1 MFWVSNYLLL
11 SIKPRSNRLLWIFID
26 PQASWL
32 CRKREKMSEIPRE
45 ILSVGDLNRAIASSL
60 EERFDTVWVSGEISN
75 FKAYDS
81 GHWYFSLKDE
91 EGQIRCV
98 MFRGRNGQV
107 GFMPQSGDLV
117 EVAANLGFYVPRGDI
132 QLTVQSMRRA
142 GMGGLYEAFLKL
154 KAKLAKEGLFDAER
168 KREIPTHPRAIG
180 IITSPQAAALKDV
193 LSTLDR
199 RAPHIPIVI
208 YPTLVQGPDA
218 PAGIISALKAAEKE
232 NAVDVILLVRG
243 GGSIEDLWAFNDEKL
258 AYAIAASPIP
268 IVSGVGHETDVTIAD
283 FVADLRA
290 PTPTGAAELAAPRR
304 DQMLQ
309 ELDAIMQ
316 ALLQRVS
323 QRVEREAQTL
333 DQLALRL
340 SHALPNPDRMREQ
353 ISNWQKQLNQ
363 AWLVRVE
370 NWKRNQ
376 THYQSQ
382 LEMLNP
388 QRTLERGYAVILSGK
403 GKSREEQVM
412 QAVRNPNELNTEGV
426 FEVRLA
432 EGRADVQFEKVDS
445 QQSS

>member
-1 MFWVSNYLLL
+1 
-11 SIKPRSNRLLWIFID
+11 
-26 PQASWL
+26 
-32 CRKREKMSEIPRE
+32 MSEISRE
-45 ILSVGDLNRAIASSL
+45 ILSVGDLNRAIAASL
-60 EERFDTVWVSGEISN
+60 EARFDTVWVSGEISN

-117 EVAANLGFYVPRGDI
+117 EVSASLGMYVPRGDI
-132 QLTVQSMRRA
+132 QLTIQTLRRA

-154 KAKLAKEGLFDAER
+154 KAKLAKEGLFDEER
-168 KREIPTHPRAIG
+168 KREIPFHPRSIG

-193 LSTLDR
+193 LSTLAR

-218 PAGIISALKAAEKE
+218 PSGIIAALKAAEKE

-243 GGSIEDLWAFNDEKL
+243 GGSIEDLWAFNDEQL
-258 AYAIAASPIP
+258 AYAIAQSPIP
-268 IVSGVGHETDVTIAD
+268 VVSGVGHETDFTIAD

-290 PTPTGAAELAAPRR
+290 PTPTGAAELAAPRK

-309 ELDAIMQ
+309 ELEAIKQ
-316 ALLQRVS
+316 ALLQRVI

-353 ISNWQKQLNQ
+353 ITSWQQRLNQ
-363 AWLVRVE
+363 AWLVRLE

-376 THYQSQ
+376 SHYQLQ

-388 QRTLERGYAVILSGK
+388 QRTLERGYAVILSK
-403 GKSREEQVM
+403 QENEL
-412 QAVRNPNELNTEGV
+412 QAVRKPNELNTENV
-426 FEVRLA
+426 FQVRLA
-432 EGRADVQFEKVDS
+432 EGQAEVQFSEVEIK
-445 QQSS
+445 

>member
-1 MFWVSNYLLL
+1 
-11 SIKPRSNRLLWIFID
+11 
-26 PQASWL
+26 
-32 CRKREKMSEIPRE
+32 MSEISRE
-45 ILSVGDLNRAIASSL
+45 ILTVGDLNRAIAASL
-60 EERFDTVWVSGEISN
+60 EERFDSVWVSGEISN

-117 EVAANLGFYVPRGDI
+117 EVSANLGLYVPRGDI
-132 QLTVQSMRRA
+132 QLTIQTLRRA

-168 KREIPTHPRAIG
+168 KREIPTHPRSIG

-193 LSTLDR
+193 LSTLAR

-218 PAGIISALKAAEKE
+218 PAGIMAALKAAEKE
-232 NAVDVILLVRG
+232 KVVDVILLVRG

-258 AYAIAASPIP
+258 AYAIAQSSIP

-290 PTPTGAAELAAPRR
+290 PTPTGVAELAAPRK

-309 ELDAIMQ
+309 ELDAIKQ
-316 ALLQRVS
+316 ALLQRMN
-323 QRVEREAQTL
+323 QRIEREAQTL

-353 ISNWQKQLNQ
+353 IVNWQQRLSQ
-363 AWLVRVE
+363 AWVVRME
-370 NWKRNQ
+370 SWNRNQ
-376 THYQSQ
+376 SHYKSQ

-388 QRTLERGYAVILSGK
+388 QRTLERGYAVILSK
-403 GKSREEQVM
+403 EDLAM
-412 QAVRNPNELNTEGV
+412 HAVRNPKELNVEQL
-426 FEVRLA
+426 FQVRLA
-432 EGRADVQFEKVDS
+432 EGQVEVQFAKIEVH
-445 QQSS
+445 

>member
-1 MFWVSNYLLL
+1 
-11 SIKPRSNRLLWIFID
+11 
-26 PQASWL
+26 
-32 CRKREKMSEIPRE
+32 MSEISRE
-45 ILSVGDLNRAIASSL
+45 ILSVGDLNRAIAASL
-60 EERFDTVWVSGEISN
+60 EDRFDTVWVSGEISN

-117 EVAANLGFYVPRGDI
+117 EVSANLGMYVPRGDI
-132 QLTVQSMRRA
+132 QLTIQTLRRA

-154 KAKLAKEGLFDAER
+154 KAKLAKEGLFDEDR
-168 KREIPTHPRAIG
+168 KREIPAHPRSIG

-193 LSTLDR
+193 LSTLAR

-218 PAGIISALKAAEKE
+218 PPGIIAALKAAEKE
-232 NAVDVILLVRG
+232 KAVDVILLVRG
-243 GGSIEDLWAFNDEKL
+243 GGSIEDLWAFNDEQL
-258 AYAIAASPIP
+258 AYAIADSSIP
-268 IVSGVGHETDVTIAD
+268 IVSGVGHETDFTIAD

-316 ALLQRVS
+316 ALLQRIH
-323 QRVEREAQTL
+323 QKIEREEQTL

-353 ISNWQKQLNQ
+353 IHSWQQRLHQ
-363 AWLVRVE
+363 AWSVRME

-376 THYQSQ
+376 SHYQSQ

-388 QRTLERGYAVILSGK
+388 QRTLERGYAVILC
-403 GKSREEQVM
+403 KSEEELH
-412 QAVRNPNELNTEGV
+412 AVRNPSEFNVSNT
-426 FEVRLA
+426 FHVRLA
-432 EGRADVQFEKVDS
+432 EGEAEVRMADIKIQT
-445 QQSS
+445 

>member
-1 MFWVSNYLLL
+1 
-11 SIKPRSNRLLWIFID
+11 
-26 PQASWL
+26 
-32 CRKREKMSEIPRE
+32 MSESSRE
-45 ILSVGDLNRAIASSL
+45 IISVGDLNRAIAASL
-60 EERFDTVWVSGEISN
+60 EDRFDTVWVSGEISN

-117 EVAANLGFYVPRGDI
+117 EVSANLGMYVPRGDI
-132 QLTVQSMRRA
+132 QLTIQTLRRA

-154 KAKLAKEGLFDAER
+154 KAKLAKEGLFDEER
-168 KREIPTHPRAIG
+168 KREIPTHPRSIG

-193 LSTLDR
+193 LSTLAR

-258 AYAIAASPIP
+258 AYAISQSPIP
-268 IVSGVGHETDVTIAD
+268 VVSGVGHETDFTIAD

-290 PTPTGAAELAAPRR
+290 PTPTGAAELAAPRK
-304 DQMLQ
+304 DQLLQ

-316 ALLQRVS
+316 ALLQRIN

-353 ISNWQKQLNQ
+353 ITNWQLRLNQ
-363 AWLVRVE
+363 AWSVRMD

-376 THYQSQ
+376 SHYQSQ

-388 QRTLERGYAVILSGK
+388 QRTLERGYAVILNK
-403 GKSREEQVM
+403 ENDQLH
-412 QAVRNPNELNTEGV
+412 AVRKPSELTTQNTYQ
-426 FEVRLA
+426 VRLA
-432 EGRADVQFEKVDS
+432 EGQVEVKLSDVK
-445 QQSS
+445 

>member
-1 MFWVSNYLLL
+1 
-11 SIKPRSNRLLWIFID
+11 
-26 PQASWL
+26 
-32 CRKREKMSEIPRE
+32 
-45 ILSVGDLNRAIASSL
+45 
-60 EERFDTVWVSGEISN
+60 
-75 FKAYDS
+75 
-81 GHWYFSLKDE
+81 
-91 EGQIRCV
+91 
-98 MFRGRNGQV
+98 
-107 GFMPQSGDLV
+107 
-117 EVAANLGFYVPRGDI
+117 
-132 QLTVQSMRRA
+132 MRRA

-154 KAKLAKEGLFDAER
+154 KAKLAKEGLFDVEN
-168 KREIPTHPRAIG
+168 KHPIPTHPRSIG

-193 LSTLDR
+193 LSTLAR

-218 PAGIISALKAAEKE
+218 PAGIIAALKAAEKE
-232 NAVDVILLVRG
+232 NTVDVILLVRG
-243 GGSIEDLWAFNDEKL
+243 GGSIEDLWAFNDEQL
-258 AYAIAASPIP
+258 AYAIAQSPIP

-316 ALLQRVS
+316 ALLQRVN
-323 QRVEREAQTL
+323 QRVQREAQTL

-353 ISNWQKQLNQ
+353 IYGWQKRLNQ

-370 NWKRNQ
+370 NWKRDQ
-376 THYQSQ
+376 GHFQSQ

-388 QRTLERGYAVILSGK
+388 QRTLERGYAVILSNE
-403 GKSREEQVM
+403 GKSREGQAM
-412 QAVRNPNELNTEGV
+412 HAVRNPSELNTEGV

-432 EGRADVQFEKVDS
+432 EGRVEAEFSRVKER
-445 QQSS
+445 

>member
-1 MFWVSNYLLL
+1 
-11 SIKPRSNRLLWIFID
+11 
-26 PQASWL
+26 
-32 CRKREKMSEIPRE
+32 MSEISRE

-154 KAKLAKEGLFDAER
+154 KAKLAKEGLFDAEN
-168 KREIPTHPRAIG
+168 KRTIPSHPRSIG

-193 LSTLDR
+193 LSTLAR

-218 PAGIISALKAAEKE
+218 PAGIIAALKAAEKE
-232 NAVDVILLVRG
+232 NVVDVILLVRG
-243 GGSIEDLWAFNDEKL
+243 GGSIEDLWAFNDEQL
-258 AYAIAASPIP
+258 AYAIAQSPIP

-353 ISNWQKQLNQ
+353 ISGWQKRLNQ

-370 NWKRNQ
+370 NWKRDQ
-376 THYQSQ
+376 GHFQSQ

-388 QRTLERGYAVILSGK
+388 QRTLERGYAVILSNQENSKEGQ
-403 GKSREEQVM
+403 GM
-412 QAVRNPNELNTEGV
+412 HAVRNPNELNTENA
-426 FEVRLA
+426 FEVCLA
-432 EGRADVQFEKVDS
+432 EGQVEVEFAKVELPK
-445 QQSS
+445 

>member
-1 MFWVSNYLLL
+1 
-11 SIKPRSNRLLWIFID
+11 
-26 PQASWL
+26 
-32 CRKREKMSEIPRE
+32 MSEISRE
-45 ILSVGDLNRAIASSL
+45 ILSVGDLNRAIAASL
-60 EERFDTVWVSGEISN
+60 ENRFDTVWVSGEISN

-117 EVAANLGFYVPRGDI
+117 EVSASLGMYVPRGDI
-132 QLTVQSMRRA
+132 QLTIQTLRRA

-154 KAKLAKEGLFDAER
+154 KAKLAKEGLFDEDR

-180 IITSPQAAALKDV
+180 IVTSPQAAALKDV
-193 LSTLDR
+193 LSTLAR

-218 PAGIISALKAAEKE
+218 PAGIIAALKAAEKE
-232 NAVDVILLVRG
+232 NAVDVILMVRG
-243 GGSIEDLWAFNDEKL
+243 GGSIEDLWAFNDEHL
-258 AYAIAASPIP
+258 AYAIADSSIP
-268 IVSGVGHETDVTIAD
+268 VVSGVGHETDFTIAD

-316 ALLQRVS
+316 ALLQRVN
-323 QRVEREAQTL
+323 QRIEREAQTL

-353 ISNWQKQLNQ
+353 IASWQQRLNQ
-363 AWLVRVE
+363 AWSVRME
-370 NWKRNQ
+370 NWKHNQ

-388 QRTLERGYAVILSGK
+388 QRTLERGYAVILNKDDDGLH
-403 GKSREEQVM
+403 
-412 QAVRNPNELNTEGV
+412 AVRNPKELNAGHAYQVQLAEGQA
-426 FEVRLA
+426 EVRLS
-432 EGRADVQFEKVDS
+432 DVKMDS
-445 QQSS
+445 

>member
-1 MFWVSNYLLL
+1 
-11 SIKPRSNRLLWIFID
+11 
-26 PQASWL
+26 
-32 CRKREKMSEIPRE
+32 MSETSRE
-45 ILSVGDLNRAIASSL
+45 ILSVGDLNRAIAQSL
-60 EERFDTVWVSGEISN
+60 EDRFDTVWVSGEISN

-117 EVAANLGFYVPRGDI
+117 EVSASLGMYVPRGDI
-132 QLTVQSMRRA
+132 QLTIQTLRRA

-154 KAKLAKEGLFDAER
+154 KAKLAKEGLFDEDR
-168 KREIPTHPRAIG
+168 KQEIPTHPRAIG

-193 LSTLDR
+193 LSTLAR

-208 YPTLVQGPDA
+208 YPTLVQGSDA
-218 PAGIISALKAAEKE
+218 PAGMITALKAAEKE
-232 NAVDVILLVRG
+232 QAVDVILLVRG
-243 GGSIEDLWAFNDEKL
+243 GGSIEDLWAFNDEQL
-258 AYAIAASPIP
+258 AYAIAGSSIP
-268 IVSGVGHETDVTIAD
+268 VVSGVGHETDFTIAD

-316 ALLQRVS
+316 ALLQRIN

-353 ISNWQKQLNQ
+353 ITSWQQRLNQ
-363 AWLVRVE
+363 AWAVRME
-370 NWKRNQ
+370 SWKRNQ
-376 THYQSQ
+376 IHYQSQ

-388 QRTLERGYAVILSGK
+388 QRTLERGYAVILDK
-403 GKSREEQVM
+403 KENQLH
-412 QAVRNPNELNTEGV
+412 AVRKPNELTVEKVFQIRMAEGEA
-426 FEVRLA
+426 EVRLA
-432 EGRADVQFEKVDS
+432 NVKMS
-445 QQSS
+445 P

>member
-1 MFWVSNYLLL
+1 
-11 SIKPRSNRLLWIFID
+11 
-26 PQASWL
+26 
-32 CRKREKMSEIPRE
+32 MSEISRE
-45 ILSVGDLNRAIASSL
+45 VLSVGDLNRAIASSL
-60 EERFDTVWVSGEISN
+60 EAQFDTVLVSGEISN

-117 EVAANLGFYVPRGDI
+117 EVSASLGMYVPRGDV
-132 QLTVQSMRRA
+132 QLTIQSLRKA

-154 KAKLAKEGLFDAER
+154 KAKLAKAGLFDQER
-168 KREIPTHPRAIG
+168 KRAIPSHPRAIG

-193 LSTLDR
+193 LSTLQR
-199 RAPHIPIVI
+199 RSPHIPIVI

-218 PAGIISALKAAEKE
+218 PAGIIAAIQNTNQEA
-232 NAVDVILLVRG
+232 AVDVILLVRG
-243 GGSIEDLWAFNDEKL
+243 GGSIEDLWAFNDEQL
-258 AYAIAASPIP
+258 AYAIADSVIP

-290 PTPTGAAELAAPRR
+290 PTPTGAAELSAPRK
-304 DQMLQ
+304 DQLLQ
-309 ELDAIMQ
+309 ELEAIEQ
-316 ALLQRVS
+316 ALYQRLM

-340 SHALPNPDRMREQ
+340 AHALPNPDRMREQ
-353 ISNWQKQLNQ
+353 ITSWQTRLQQ
-363 AWLVRVE
+363 AWSVQID
-370 NWKRNQ
+370 NFKRNQ
-376 THYQSQ
+376 NHYQLQ

-388 QRTLERGYAVILSGK
+388 QRTLERGYAVILNP
-403 GKSREEQVM
+403 EM
-412 QAVRNPNELNTEGV
+412 QAIRKPKDLNTQQP

-432 EGRADVQFEKVDS
+432 EGVAQVQFEKINT
-445 QQSS
+445 

>member
-1 MFWVSNYLLL
+1 
-11 SIKPRSNRLLWIFID
+11 
-26 PQASWL
+26 
-32 CRKREKMSEIPRE
+32 MSEISRE

-154 KAKLAKEGLFDAER
+154 KAKLAKEGLFDVES
-168 KREIPTHPRAIG
+168 KRPIPTHPRSIG

-193 LSTLDR
+193 LSTLAR

-218 PAGIISALKAAEKE
+218 PAGIVAALKAAETE
-232 NAVDVILLVRG
+232 NVVDVILLVRG
-243 GGSIEDLWAFNDEKL
+243 GGSIEDLWAFNDEQL
-258 AYAIAASPIP
+258 AYAIAQSSIP

-323 QRVEREAQTL
+323 QRVQREAQTL

-353 ISNWQKQLNQ
+353 ISGWQKRLNQ

-370 NWKRNQ
+370 NWKRDQ
-376 THYQSQ
+376 GHFQSQ

-388 QRTLERGYAVILSGK
+388 QRTLERGYAVILSK
-403 GKSREEQVM
+403 EEQAM
-412 QAVRNPNELNTEGV
+412 HAVRSPNELSTESV

-432 EGRADVQFEKVDS
+432 EGRVEVEFSKVR
-445 QQSS
+445 QVN

>member
-1 MFWVSNYLLL
+1 
-11 SIKPRSNRLLWIFID
+11 
-26 PQASWL
+26 
-32 CRKREKMSEIPRE
+32 MSEISRE
-45 ILSVGDLNRAIASSL
+45 ILTVGDLNRAIAASL

-91 EGQIRCV
+91 EGQIKCV

-107 GFMPQSGDLV
+107 DFMPQSGDLV
-117 EVAANLGFYVPRGDI
+117 EVSANLGMYVPRGDI
-132 QLTVQSMRRA
+132 QLTIQTLRRA

-154 KAKLAKEGLFDAER
+154 KAKLAKEGLFDADR
-168 KREIPTHPRAIG
+168 KQEIPSHPRSIG

-193 LSTLDR
+193 LSTLAR

-218 PAGIISALKAAEKE
+218 PAGMIAALKAAEKE
-232 NAVDVILLVRG
+232 NVVDVILMVRG
-243 GGSIEDLWAFNDEKL
+243 GGSIEDLWAFNDEQL
-258 AYAIAASPIP
+258 AYAMAQSPIP

-290 PTPTGAAELAAPRR
+290 PTPTGAAELAAPRK

-309 ELDAIMQ
+309 ELEAIKQ
-316 ALLQRVS
+316 AMLQRVR

-353 ISNWQKQLNQ
+353 IGNWQQRLNQ

-370 NWKRNQ
+370 NWKRDQ
-376 THYQSQ
+376 GHYQSQ

-388 QRTLERGYAVILSGK
+388 QRTLERGYAVILSK
-403 GKSREEQVM
+403 EEQAM
-412 QAVRNPNELNTEGV
+412 HAVRNPNELNTESV

-432 EGRADVQFEKVDS
+432 EGRAEVFLSLVNPKKEFH
-445 QQSS
+445 

>member
-1 MFWVSNYLLL
+1 
-11 SIKPRSNRLLWIFID
+11 
-26 PQASWL
+26 
-32 CRKREKMSEIPRE
+32 MSEISRE
-45 ILSVGDLNRAIASSL
+45 ILGVGDLNRAIAASL
-60 EERFDTVWVSGEISN
+60 DDRFDIVWVSGEISN

-117 EVAANLGFYVPRGDI
+117 EVSANLGMYVPRGDI
-132 QLTVQSMRRA
+132 QLTVQTLHRA

-154 KAKLAKEGLFDAER
+154 KAKLAKEGLFDEER
-168 KREIPTHPRAIG
+168 KRDIPTHPRSIG

-193 LSTLDR
+193 LSTLAR

-232 NAVDVILLVRG
+232 KAVDVILLVRG

-258 AYAIAASPIP
+258 AYAIAQSSIP
-268 IVSGVGHETDVTIAD
+268 VVSGVGHETDFTIAD

-290 PTPTGAAELAAPRR
+290 PTPTGAAELAAPRK
-304 DQMLQ
+304 DQLLQ

-316 ALLQRVS
+316 ALLQRIN

-353 ISNWQKQLNQ
+353 ITSWQQRLNQ
-363 AWLVRVE
+363 AWLVRME

-388 QRTLERGYAVILSGK
+388 QRTLERGYAVILNK
-403 GKSREEQVM
+403 ENNELH
-412 QAVRNPNELNTEGV
+412 AVRKPTELNTQNTYQ
-426 FEVRLA
+426 VRLA
-432 EGRADVQFEKVDS
+432 EGQAEVKLSEVMK
-445 QQSS
+445 

>member
-1 MFWVSNYLLL
+1 
-11 SIKPRSNRLLWIFID
+11 
-26 PQASWL
+26 
-32 CRKREKMSEIPRE
+32 MSEISRE
-45 ILSVGDLNRAIASSL
+45 ILSVGDLNRAIAASL
-60 EERFDTVWVSGEISN
+60 EARFDTVWVSGEISN

-117 EVAANLGFYVPRGDI
+117 EVSASLGMYVPRGDI
-132 QLTVQSMRRA
+132 QLTIQTLRRA

-154 KAKLAKEGLFDAER
+154 KAKLAKEGLFDEER
-168 KREIPTHPRAIG
+168 KREIPFHPRSIG

-193 LSTLDR
+193 LSTLAR

-218 PAGIISALKAAEKE
+218 PSGIIAALKAAEKE

-243 GGSIEDLWAFNDEKL
+243 GGSIEDLWAFNDEQL
-258 AYAIAASPIP
+258 AYAIAQSPIP
-268 IVSGVGHETDVTIAD
+268 VVSGVGHETDFTIAD

-290 PTPTGAAELAAPRR
+290 PTPTGAAELAAPRK

-309 ELDAIMQ
+309 ELEAIKQ
-316 ALLQRVS
+316 ALLQRVI

-353 ISNWQKQLNQ
+353 ITSWQQRLNQ
-363 AWLVRVE
+363 AWLVRME

-376 THYQSQ
+376 SHYQLQ

-388 QRTLERGYAVILSGK
+388 QRTLERGYAVILSK
-403 GKSREEQVM
+403 QENELH
-412 QAVRNPNELNTEGV
+412 AVRKPNELNTENV
-426 FEVRLA
+426 FQVRLA
-432 EGRADVQFEKVDS
+432 EGQAEVQFSEVDLK
-445 QQSS
+445 

>member
-1 MFWVSNYLLL
+1 
-11 SIKPRSNRLLWIFID
+11 
-26 PQASWL
+26 
-32 CRKREKMSEIPRE
+32 MSEISRE
-45 ILSVGDLNRAIASSL
+45 ILSVGDLNRAIAASL
-60 EERFDTVWVSGEISN
+60 EDRFDTVWVSGEISN

-98 MFRGRNGQV
+98 MFRGRNSQV

-117 EVAANLGFYVPRGDI
+117 EVSASLGLYVPRGDI
-132 QLTVQSMRRA
+132 QLTIQTLRRA

-154 KAKLAKEGLFDAER
+154 KAKLAKEGLFDEER
-168 KREIPTHPRAIG
+168 KREIPSHPRSIG

-193 LSTLDR
+193 LSTLAR

-218 PAGIISALKAAEKE
+218 PSGIIAALKAAAKE

-243 GGSIEDLWAFNDEKL
+243 GGSIEDLWAFNDEQL
-258 AYAIAASPIP
+258 AYAIAQSPIP
-268 IVSGVGHETDVTIAD
+268 VVSGVGHETDFTIAD

-290 PTPTGAAELAAPRR
+290 PTPTGAAELAAPRK

-309 ELDAIMQ
+309 ELEAIKQ
-316 ALLQRVS
+316 ALLQRVI

-353 ISNWQKQLNQ
+353 ITNWQQRLNQ
-363 AWLVRVE
+363 TWSVRME

-376 THYQSQ
+376 SHYQSQ

-388 QRTLERGYAVILSGK
+388 QRTLERGYAVILSK
-403 GKSREEQVM
+403 QEDQLH
-412 QAVRNPNELNTEGV
+412 AVRKPNELNTENI
-426 FEVRLA
+426 FQVRLA
-432 EGRADVQFEKVDS
+432 EGQAEVQFSEVV
-445 QQSS
+445 QQRQ

>member
-1 MFWVSNYLLL
+1 
-11 SIKPRSNRLLWIFID
+11 
-26 PQASWL
+26 
-32 CRKREKMSEIPRE
+32 MSEISRE
-45 ILSVGDLNRAIASSL
+45 ILSVGDLNRAIAASL
-60 EERFDTVWVSGEISN
+60 EDRFDTVWVSGEISN

-98 MFRGRNGQV
+98 MFRGRNSQV

-117 EVAANLGFYVPRGDI
+117 EVSASLGLYVPRGDI
-132 QLTVQSMRRA
+132 QLTIQTMRRA

-154 KAKLAKEGLFDAER
+154 KAKLAKEGLFDEER
-168 KREIPTHPRAIG
+168 KREIPSHPRSIG

-193 LSTLDR
+193 LSTLAR

-218 PAGIISALKAAEKE
+218 PSGIIAALKAAAKE

-243 GGSIEDLWAFNDEKL
+243 GGSIEDLWAFNDEQL
-258 AYAIAASPIP
+258 AYAIAQSPIP
-268 IVSGVGHETDVTIAD
+268 VVSGVGHETDFTIAD

-290 PTPTGAAELAAPRR
+290 PTPTGAAELAAPRK

-309 ELDAIMQ
+309 ELEAIKQ
-316 ALLQRVS
+316 ALLQRVI

-353 ISNWQKQLNQ
+353 ITNWQQRLNQ
-363 AWLVRVE
+363 TWSVRME

-376 THYQSQ
+376 SHYQLQ

-388 QRTLERGYAVILSGK
+388 QRTLERGYAVILSK
-403 GKSREEQVM
+403 QEDQLH
-412 QAVRNPNELNTEGV
+412 AVRKPNELNTENI
-426 FEVRLA
+426 FQVRLA
-432 EGRADVQFEKVDS
+432 EGQAEVQFSEVV
-445 QQSS
+445 QQRQ

>member
-1 MFWVSNYLLL
+1 
-11 SIKPRSNRLLWIFID
+11 
-26 PQASWL
+26 
-32 CRKREKMSEIPRE
+32 MSETSRE

-117 EVAANLGFYVPRGDI
+117 EVSAQLGMYVPRGDI
-132 QLTVQSMRRA
+132 QLTVQTLRRA

-154 KAKLAKEGLFDAER
+154 KAKLAKEGLFDEDR

-180 IITSPQAAALKDV
+180 IVTSTQAAALKDV
-193 LSTLDR
+193 LSTLAR

-232 NAVDVILLVRG
+232 QAVDVILLVRG

-258 AYAIAASPIP
+258 AYAISESSIP

-353 ISNWQKQLNQ
+353 IANWQNRLNQ
-363 AWLVRVE
+363 AWTVSTDVWR
-370 NWKRNQ
+370 RNHS
-376 THYQSQ
+376 HYQSQ

-388 QRTLERGYAVILSGK
+388 QRTLERGYAVILSK
-403 GKSREEQVM
+403 QEKTM
-412 QAVRNPNELNTEGV
+412 HAVRSPKDLNTENL
-426 FEVRLA
+426 FEVRMA
-432 EGRADVQFEKVDS
+432 EGQAEVQFSKVT
-445 QQSS
+445 

>member
-1 MFWVSNYLLL
+1 
-11 SIKPRSNRLLWIFID
+11 
-26 PQASWL
+26 
-32 CRKREKMSEIPRE
+32 MSEMSRE
-45 ILSVGDLNRAIASSL
+45 ILSVGDLNRAIAASL
-60 EERFDTVWVSGEISN
+60 EDRFDTVWVSGEISN

-107 GFMPQSGDLV
+107 GFIPQSGDLV
-117 EVAANLGFYVPRGDI
+117 EVSANLGMYVPRGDI
-132 QLTVQSMRRA
+132 QLTIQTLRRA

-154 KAKLAKEGLFDAER
+154 KAKLAKEGLFDEER
-168 KREIPTHPRAIG
+168 KREIPTHPRSIG

-193 LSTLDR
+193 LSTLAR

-243 GGSIEDLWAFNDEKL
+243 GGSIEDLWAFNDEQL
-258 AYAIAASPIP
+258 AYAIANSSIP
-268 IVSGVGHETDVTIAD
+268 VVSGVGHETDFTIAD

-290 PTPTGAAELAAPRR
+290 PTPTGAAELAAPRK
-304 DQMLQ
+304 DQRLQ
-309 ELDAIMQ
+309 ELDAIQQ
-316 ALLQRVS
+316 ALLQRIN

-340 SHALPNPDRMREQ
+340 GHALPNPDRMREQ
-353 ISNWQKQLNQ
+353 ITSWRLRLNQ
-363 AWLVRVE
+363 AWSVRME

-376 THYQSQ
+376 SHYQSQ

-388 QRTLERGYAVILSGK
+388 QRTLERGYAVILSK
-403 GKSREEQVM
+403 ENEKLHV
-412 QAVRNPNELNTEGV
+412 VRKPIELNTEQGYQV
-426 FEVRLA
+426 QLA
-432 EGRADVQFEKVDS
+432 EGQAEVIFAEVTSKRP
-445 QQSS
+445 

>member
-1 MFWVSNYLLL
+1 
-11 SIKPRSNRLLWIFID
+11 
-26 PQASWL
+26 
-32 CRKREKMSEIPRE
+32 MSEISRE
-45 ILSVGDLNRAIASSL
+45 ILTVGDLNRAIAASL

-91 EGQIRCV
+91 EGQIKCV

-107 GFMPQSGDLV
+107 DFMPQSGDLV
-117 EVAANLGFYVPRGDI
+117 EVSANLGMYVPRGDI
-132 QLTVQSMRRA
+132 QLTIQTLRRA

-154 KAKLAKEGLFDAER
+154 KAKLAKEGLFDADR
-168 KREIPTHPRAIG
+168 KQEIPSHPRSIG

-193 LSTLDR
+193 LSTLAR

-218 PAGIISALKAAEKE
+218 PAGIIAALKAAEKE
-232 NAVDVILLVRG
+232 NVVDVILMVRG
-243 GGSIEDLWAFNDEKL
+243 GGSIEDLWAFNDEQL
-258 AYAIAASPIP
+258 AYAMAQSPIP

-290 PTPTGAAELAAPRR
+290 PTPTGAAELAAPRK

-309 ELDAIMQ
+309 ELEAIKQ
-316 ALLQRVS
+316 AMLQRVR

-340 SHALPNPDRMREQ
+340 SHALPNPERMREQ
-353 ISNWQKQLNQ
+353 ITSWQQRLNQ
-363 AWLVRVE
+363 AWAVRVE
-370 NWKRNQ
+370 AWKRNQ
-376 THYQSQ
+376 GHFQSQ

-388 QRTLERGYAVILSGK
+388 QRTLERGYAVVLNVSEGL
-403 GKSREEQVM
+403 
-412 QAVRNPNELNTEGV
+412 QAVRDPGELTAGPEY
-426 FEVRLA
+426 EIRLA
-432 EGRADVQFEKVDS
+432 KGKANVKLSDVKILKTE
-445 QQSS
+445 QSF

>member
-1 MFWVSNYLLL
+1 
-11 SIKPRSNRLLWIFID
+11 
-26 PQASWL
+26 
-32 CRKREKMSEIPRE
+32 MSEISRE
-45 ILSVGDLNRAIASSL
+45 ILTVGDLNRAIAASL
-60 EERFDTVWVSGEISN
+60 EERFDSVWVSGEISN

-117 EVAANLGFYVPRGDI
+117 EVSANLGLYVPRGDI
-132 QLTVQSMRRA
+132 QLTIQTLRRA

-168 KREIPTHPRAIG
+168 KREIPTHPRSIG

-193 LSTLDR
+193 LSTLAR

-218 PAGIISALKAAEKE
+218 PAGIMAALKAAEKE
-232 NAVDVILLVRG
+232 KVVDVILLVRG

-258 AYAIAASPIP
+258 AYAIAQLSIP

-290 PTPTGAAELAAPRR
+290 PTPTGAAELAAPRK

-309 ELDAIMQ
+309 ELDAIKQ
-316 ALLQRVS
+316 ALLQRMN
-323 QRVEREAQTL
+323 QRIEREAQTL

-353 ISNWQKQLNQ
+353 IVNWQQRLSQ
-363 AWLVRVE
+363 AWVVRVE
-370 NWKRNQ
+370 SWNRNQ
-376 THYQSQ
+376 SHYKSQ

-388 QRTLERGYAVILSGK
+388 QRTLERGYAVILSK
-403 GKSREEQVM
+403 EDLAM
-412 QAVRNPNELNTEGV
+412 HAVRNPKELNVEQL
-426 FEVRLA
+426 FQVRLA
-432 EGRADVQFEKVDS
+432 EGQVEVQFAKIEVH
-445 QQSS
+445 

>member
-1 MFWVSNYLLL
+1 
-11 SIKPRSNRLLWIFID
+11 
-26 PQASWL
+26 
-32 CRKREKMSEIPRE
+32 MSEISRE
-45 ILSVGDLNRAIASSL
+45 ILSVGDLNRAIAQSL
-60 EERFDTVWVSGEISN
+60 EDRFDTVCVSGEISN

-117 EVAANLGFYVPRGDI
+117 EVSASLGMYVPRGDV
-132 QLTVQSMRRA
+132 QLTIQTLRRA

-154 KAKLAKEGLFDAER
+154 KAKLAKEGLFDEDR
-168 KREIPTHPRAIG
+168 KLEIPAHPRSIG

-193 LSTLDR
+193 LSTLAR
-199 RAPHIPIVI
+199 RAPHIPVVI

-218 PAGIISALKAAEKE
+218 PAGIIFALKAAEKE

-243 GGSIEDLWAFNDEKL
+243 GGSIEDLWAFNDEQL
-258 AYAIAASPIP
+258 AYAIANSSIP
-268 IVSGVGHETDVTIAD
+268 VVSGVGHETDLTIAD

-316 ALLQRVS
+316 ALLQRIN
-323 QRVEREAQTL
+323 QRIEREAQTL

-353 ISNWQKQLNQ
+353 ITGLQQRINQ
-363 AWLVRVE
+363 AWSVRIQ

-376 THYQSQ
+376 SHYQTQ

-388 QRTLERGYAVILSGK
+388 QRTLERGYAL
-403 GKSREEQVM
+403 VM
-412 QAVRNPNELNTEGV
+412 NAKDFHVARNPSDLKTQAE
-426 FEVRLA
+426 FEIRLA
-432 EGRADVQFEKVDS
+432 DGAATVRFEKVTVEKG
-445 QQSS
+445 

>member
-1 MFWVSNYLLL
+1 
-11 SIKPRSNRLLWIFID
+11 
-26 PQASWL
+26 
-32 CRKREKMSEIPRE
+32 MSDISRE
-45 ILSVGDLNRAIASSL
+45 ILSVGDLNRAIAGSL
-60 EERFDTVWVSGEISN
+60 EERFGTVWVSGEISN

-154 KAKLAKEGLFDAER
+154 KAKLAKEGLFDLEN
-168 KREIPTHPRAIG
+168 KRPIPTHPRAIG
-180 IITSPQAAALKDV
+180 IVTSPQAAALKDV
-193 LSTLDR
+193 LSTLSR

-218 PAGIISALKAAEKE
+218 PAGIISALRAAENE
-232 NAVDVILLVRG
+232 SAVDVILLVRG

-258 AYAIAASPIP
+258 AYAIAQSPIP

-316 ALLQRVS
+316 ALLQRVN

-333 DQLALRL
+333 DQFALRL
-340 SHALPNPDRMREQ
+340 NHALPNPDRMREQ
-353 ISNWQKQLNQ
+353 IHGWQQRLNQ
-363 AWLVRVE
+363 AWAVRIE
-370 NWKRNQ
+370 AWKRNQ
-376 THYQSQ
+376 GHYQSQ

-388 QRTLERGYAVILSGK
+388 QRTLERGYAVILSK
-403 GKSREEQVM
+403 EAQAM
-412 QAVRNPNELNTEGV
+412 HAVRKPSELNTKEAFQV
-426 FEVRLA
+426 HLA
-432 EGRADVQFEKVDS
+432 EGQVEVEFSKLEM
-445 QQSS
+445 

>member
-1 MFWVSNYLLL
+1 
-11 SIKPRSNRLLWIFID
+11 
-26 PQASWL
+26 
-32 CRKREKMSEIPRE
+32 MSEISRE
-45 ILSVGDLNRAIASSL
+45 ILSVGDLNRAIAQSL
-60 EERFDTVWVSGEISN
+60 EDRFDAVWVSGEVSN

-117 EVAANLGFYVPRGDI
+117 EVSASLGMYVPRGDV
-132 QLTVQSMRRA
+132 QLTIQTLRRA

-154 KAKLAKEGLFDAER
+154 KAKLAKEGLFDEDR
-168 KREIPTHPRAIG
+168 KREIPTHPRSIG

-193 LSTLDR
+193 LSTLAR

-208 YPTLVQGPDA
+208 YPTLVQGSDA
-218 PAGIISALKAAEKE
+218 PAGIISALKNAEKE
-232 NAVDVILLVRG
+232 NVVDVILLVRG
-243 GGSIEDLWAFNDEKL
+243 GGSIEDLWAFNDEQL
-258 AYAIAASPIP
+258 AYAIANSPIP
-268 IVSGVGHETDVTIAD
+268 VVSGVGHETDFTIAD

-316 ALLQRVS
+316 ALLQRVN
-323 QRVEREAQTL
+323 QRIEREAQTL

-353 ISNWQKQLNQ
+353 ITGLQQRINQ
-363 AWLVRVE
+363 AWSVRIE

-376 THYQSQ
+376 SHYQSQ

-388 QRTLERGYAVILSGK
+388 QRTLERGYAVVMNAKDL
-403 GKSREEQVM
+403 QV
-412 QAVRNPNELNTEGV
+412 ARNPADLKTQV
-426 FEVRLA
+426 DFEIRLA
-432 EGRADVQFEKVDS
+432 EGAATVKFEKVTAEKN
-445 QQSS
+445 

>member
-1 MFWVSNYLLL
+1 
-11 SIKPRSNRLLWIFID
+11 
-26 PQASWL
+26 
-32 CRKREKMSEIPRE
+32 MSEISRE
-45 ILSVGDLNRAIASSL
+45 ILSVSDLNRAIASSL
-60 EERFDTVWVSGEISN
+60 EERFDVVWVSGEISN
-75 FKAYDS
+75 FKAYES

-117 EVAANLGFYVPRGDI
+117 ELAANVGFYVPRGDI

-154 KAKLAKEGLFDAER
+154 KAKLAKEGLFDVEN
-168 KREIPTHPRAIG
+168 KRHIPTHPRAIG
-180 IITSPQAAALKDV
+180 IVTSLQAAALKDV
-193 LSTLDR
+193 LSTLER

-208 YPTLVQGPDA
+208 YPSLVQGPEA
-218 PAGIISALKAAEKE
+218 PAGLINALRNAQEE

-258 AYAIAASPIP
+258 AYAIAASSIP
-268 IVSGVGHETDVTIAD
+268 IVSGVGHETDITIAD

-290 PTPTGAAELAAPRR
+290 PTPTGAAELAALRR
-304 DQMLQ
+304 DQLLQ
-309 ELDAIMQ
+309 ELEIFSQ
-316 ALLQRVS
+316 TLTQRVS

-353 ISNWQKQLNQ
+353 ITAWQQRLNQ
-363 AWLVRVE
+363 AWLVRVDS
-370 NWKRNQ
+370 WKRDQ
-376 THYQSQ
+376 SHYQSQ

-388 QRTLERGYAVILSGK
+388 QRTLERGYAVILSK
-403 GKSREEQVM
+403 AEKTM
-412 QAVRNPNELNTEGV
+412 HAVRNPQELNTRDG

-432 EGRADVQFEKVDS
+432 EGQVDVEFSRIREN
-445 QQSS
+445 

>member
-1 MFWVSNYLLL
+1 
-11 SIKPRSNRLLWIFID
+11 
-26 PQASWL
+26 
-32 CRKREKMSEIPRE
+32 MSETSRE
-45 ILSVGDLNRAIASSL
+45 ILSIGDLNRAIAASL
-60 EERFDTVWVSGEISN
+60 EDRFDTVWVSGEISN

-117 EVAANLGFYVPRGDI
+117 EVSANLGMYVPRGDI
-132 QLTVQSMRRA
+132 QLTIQTLRRA

-154 KAKLAKEGLFDAER
+154 KAKLAKEGLFDEER
-168 KREIPTHPRAIG
+168 KREIPFHPRSIG

-193 LSTLDR
+193 LSTLAR

-208 YPTLVQGPDA
+208 YPTLVQGSDA
-218 PAGIISALKAAEKE
+218 PSGIIAALQAAENE

-243 GGSIEDLWAFNDEKL
+243 GGSIEDLWAFNDEQL
-258 AYAIAASPIP
+258 AYAIASSSIP
-268 IVSGVGHETDVTIAD
+268 VVSGVGHETDFTIAD

-304 DQMLQ
+304 DQLLQ

-316 ALLQRVS
+316 ALRQRIN
-323 QRVEREAQTL
+323 QRIERESQTL
-333 DQLALRL
+333 DQLAMRL

-353 ISNWQKQLNQ
+353 IASWQQRLHQ
-363 AWLVRVE
+363 AWFVRME

-388 QRTLERGYAVILSGK
+388 QRTLERGYAVILRDEKVGL
-403 GKSREEQVM
+403 
-412 QAVRNPNELNTEGV
+412 QAIRNPQELEANISYQV
-426 FEVRLA
+426 QLA
-432 EGRADVQFEKVDS
+432 EGQVEIELSKVS
-445 QQSS
+445 AKVSTK